1 MPVSIFPNNFWQKSV
16 KRFGR
21 GFKKPEFTRKI
32 VLDKRAKFVLG
43 TVLLTSVFLWGNLT
57 PGTVLYKAFLLGA
70 SCFLFAVFCFWG
82 EIGGPRFFLA
92 LILPIFFSVFFL
104 CFIKG
109 LALPL
114 FVKAMSP
121 LFFGLGIYSI
131 FLTINI
137 FNICLERMIPL
148 FRAAQTVGFLF
159 TVITSLFAF
168 SFVLFLRLSFWQNG
182 FWVGLV
188 SFPLIFQALWSVNPK
203 QKVSKKLLIL
213 SLALALVI
221 GELAAAISFWP
232 VVSTLGAL
240 FLVSVLYAL
249 VGISQ
254 LYLAQ
259 RLNQR
264 RVIEYASIAVVVLVL
279 MTVSTRWG

>member
-1 MPVSIFPNNFWQKSV
+1 MLVLISLSRFWRSLA
-16 KRFGR
+16 KR
-21 GFKKPEFTRKI
+21 KPKLTTKI
-32 VLDKRAKFVLG
+32 VLDKRVKFVLG
-43 TVLLTSVFLWGNLT
+43 AVLLTIVFLWGNLT
-57 PGTVLYKAFLLGA
+57 PGPVFERVLFLGILCS
-70 SCFLFAVFCFWG
+70 SCVVLSLCR
-82 EIGGPRFFLA
+82 EIKRSNFFLV
-92 LILPIFFSVFFL
+92 LILPVFFSVFFF
-104 CFIKG
+104 CFVNG
-109 LALPL
+109 LILPL
-114 FVKAMSP
+114 PFKAFSP

-168 SFVLFLRLSFWQNG
+168 SFILFLRLSYWQNG
-182 FWVGLV
+182 LWVGLI

-203 QKVSKKLLIL
+203 QKVGKRLLIL
-213 SLALALVI
+213 SLALALAI

-249 VGISQ
+249 VGIGQ
-254 LYLAQ
+254 LYLSQ
-259 RLNQR
+259 RLSWR
-264 RVIEYASIAVVVLVL
+264 RVIEYASIAVIILIL
-279 MTVSTRWG
+279 MTMSTRWG

>member
-1 MPVSIFPNNFWQKSV
+1 MTI
-16 KRFGR
+16 
-21 GFKKPEFTRKI
+21 
-32 VLDKRAKFVLG
+32 
-43 TVLLTSVFLWGNLT
+43 VFLWGNLT
-57 PGTVLYKAFLLGA
+57 PGPVFERVLFLGILCS
-70 SCFLFAVFCFWG
+70 SCVVLSLCR
-82 EIGGPRFFLA
+82 EIKRSNFFLV
-92 LILPIFFSVFFL
+92 LILPVFFSVFFF
-104 CFIKG
+104 CFVNG
-109 LALPL
+109 LTLPL
-114 FVKAMSP
+114 PFKAFSP

-168 SFVLFLRLSFWQNG
+168 SFILFLRLSYWQNG
-182 FWVGLV
+182 LWVGLI

-203 QKVSKKLLIL
+203 QKVGKRLLIL
-213 SLALALVI
+213 SLALALAI

-249 VGISQ
+249 VGIGQ
-254 LYLAQ
+254 LYLSQ
-259 RLNQR
+259 RLSRR
-264 RVIEYASIAVVVLVL
+264 RVIEYASIAVIILIL
-279 MTVSTRWG
+279 MTMSTRWG